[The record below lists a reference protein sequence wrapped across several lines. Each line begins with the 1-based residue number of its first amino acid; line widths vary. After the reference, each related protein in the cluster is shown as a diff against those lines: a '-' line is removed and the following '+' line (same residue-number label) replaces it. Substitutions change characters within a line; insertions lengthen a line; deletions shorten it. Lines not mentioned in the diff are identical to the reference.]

1 MSEDNVIE
9 FPKVNSKIVD
19 INIREREAEAAANMI
34 EDMQKAKASDMSN
47 YLAESILMAGAKE
60 MVSHG
65 VDVHDPEFLKD
76 YAFALEALRSCLMRH
91 GNVHHE
97 MQDLVDRYCKFR
109 VIKNRA
115 GEISQVGLQLMLD
128 ELEDD
133 LSDD

>member
-1 MSEDNVIE
+1 MSDNIIE
-9 FPKVNSKIVD
+9 FPTVNKAENDNKSLD
-19 INIREREAEAAANMI
+19 ATHNII
-34 EDMQKAKASDMSN
+34 EDMQKQKVSDMSN

-60 MVSHG
+60 MVANG
-65 VDVHDPEFLKD
+65 VDVSNPEFLKD